1 MRLRLGR
8 EKRFQAMMAKH
19 EKEDQIKYKK
29 LTLNVAGMREYAF
42 DSNGN
47 PITIREKKPQPTDI
61 EVIKP
66 KFSISKQEVPPIL
79 NAYYA
84 KAFQTVTSKENKTV

>member
-1 MRLRLGR
+1 
-8 EKRFQAMMAKH
+8 MMAKH

-47 PITIREKKPQPTDI
+47 PITMREKKP
-61 EVIKP
+61 
-66 KFSISKQEVPPIL
+66 
-79 NAYYA
+79 
-84 KAFQTVTSKENKTV
+84 

>member
-29 LTLNVAGMREYAF
+29 LTLHVAGMREYAF
-42 DSNGN
+42 DSNGD
-47 PITIREKKPQPTDI
+47 PITMREKKP
-61 EVIKP
+61 
-66 KFSISKQEVPPIL
+66 
-79 NAYYA
+79 
-84 KAFQTVTSKENKTV
+84 

>member
-1 MRLRLGR
+1 MEKDDLQRKELQDKIEQEMRLRLGR

-47 PITIREKKPQPTDI
+47 PITMREKKP
-61 EVIKP
+61 
-66 KFSISKQEVPPIL
+66 
-79 NAYYA
+79 
-84 KAFQTVTSKENKTV
+84 

>member
-1 MRLRLGR
+1 VEKDDLQRKELQDKIEEEMRLRLGR

-29 LTLNVAGMREYAF
+29 LTLHVAGMREYAF

-47 PITIREKKPQPTDI
+47 PITMREKKP
-61 EVIKP
+61 
-66 KFSISKQEVPPIL
+66 
-79 NAYYA
+79 
-84 KAFQTVTSKENKTV
+84 